1 VIPILDLVAVTGA
14 RGIEWIEAHRYC
26 YCVGEGLNP
35 SRIAS
40 RFFGTRRAES

>member
-26 YCVGEGLNP
+26 VGEGLNP
-35 SRIAS
+35 
-40 RFFGTRRAES
+40 